1 MRCPRCNSY
10 IKSSDNFCP
19 KCGWKIVHPRK
30 YKRSKPMKRT
40 MAVIFASLGLFVA
53 GSLMAI
59 GIPEVGIVFVIIGG
73 IGLVVS
79 CTTYLVLEYKHEV
92 RMNDPRYYETTFLP
106 QEPVVLRPHDRFVY
120 PLLLR
125 ELPDEYDKVLSAG
138 SDEFLV
144 EVCYKGHMVMQF
156 INVPD
161 IKKGEMENI
170 GIFFYP
176 CLYKDENLLG
186 RFATN
191 YYIHHFDHNIRSDEG
206 TAAYFGSN
214 LNKAMQV
221 ASYILM
227 TVYYI
232 PTDEDLTIR
241 VNAM

>member
-1 MRCPRCNSY
+1 
-10 IKSSDNFCP
+10 
-19 KCGWKIVHPRK
+19 
-30 YKRSKPMKRT
+30 MKRT
-40 MAVIFASLGLFVA
+40 MAVIFASLGLFIA
-53 GSLMAI
+53 GSFIAI
-59 GIPEVGIVFVIIGG
+59 GVPKVGIVFVIVGG

-79 CTTYLVLEYKHEV
+79 STIYLVLEYKHEEK
-92 RMNDPRYYETTFLP
+92 MNDPRYYETTFLP
-106 QEPVVLRPHDRFVY
+106 HEPVVLRPSDRFIY

-125 ELPDEYDKVLSAG
+125 ELPNEYDKVLSAG
-138 SDEFLV
+138 SNEFFV
-144 EVCYKGHMVMQF
+144 EVCYKGNMVMQF

-161 IKKGEMENI
+161 INKGETENI

-176 CLYKDENLLG
+176 YMYNDEALFG

-191 YYIHHFDHNIRSDEG
+191 YYIHHFDHNIHSDEG

-232 PTDEDLTIR
+232 PTDEDLEIR